1 MYLPVFGISRHLQ
14 FAATLILQL
23 RAQHFGNCREAMQ
36 SYSLVFFLRGFSFGM
51 HSNTLSL
58 VPLWRRY
65 FSIGSPLRARLL
77 VFQSFLLLRLMEQ
90 VNQRLGIV
98 STRILM
104 KLKGN
109 PSVHTKVNC
118 NVLIFFL
125 YSFLC
130 VALYVY
136 LFFS

>member
-1 MYLPVFGISRHLQ
+1 MD
-14 FAATLILQL
+14 
-23 RAQHFGNCREAMQ
+23 
-36 SYSLVFFLRGFSFGM
+36 
-51 HSNTLSL
+51 
-58 VPLWRRY
+58 
-65 FSIGSPLRARLL
+65 
-77 VFQSFLLLRLMEQ
+77 Q

-118 NVLIFFL
+118 NVVIFFL
-125 YSFLC
+125 YSFIG

-136 LFFS
+136 LFFQLIMPSCLYFHLDSHIYFSM